1 MSLKG
6 DINFTSPDTWHAVM
20 EDGNVVVLVHEPNRF
35 VYDPTNHGILQ
46 RCRREIKL
54 WHYKE
59 VTKVEFE
66 TLGAICDL
74 LEIDITEFID
84 WEKHYVDGNRE
95 CNTTSNDDFRRPPR
109 KGFSGLYQRW
119 RMFWLQVWIRP
130 HRT

>member
-6 DINFTSPDTWHAVM
+6 DINFTSPDVWNAVM

-74 LEIDITEFID
+74 PEIDITEFID
-84 WEKHYVDGNRE
+84 WEKRHVNGNRE
-95 CNTTSNDDFRRPPR
+95 CNTTSKDDSGRPSR
-109 KGFSGLYQRW
+109 KGLSGLYQRW
-119 RMFWLQVWIRP
+119 RMFWVSLWIRP
-130 HRT
+130 HRA